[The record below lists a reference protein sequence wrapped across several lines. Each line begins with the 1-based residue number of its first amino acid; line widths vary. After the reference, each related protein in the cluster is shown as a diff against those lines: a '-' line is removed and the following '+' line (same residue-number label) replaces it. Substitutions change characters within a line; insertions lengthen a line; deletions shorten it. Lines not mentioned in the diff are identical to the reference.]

1 MKAEGWLFT
10 VMTVFFAVTGLVY
23 GLWAREPAG
32 KAILT
37 VAFLMSALVA
47 LFWFV
52 QHQRKGGGRPED
64 RKDAEIVES
73 SGSKGFFPPRSGYP
87 VLTAVGVTVF
97 ALGLV
102 YALWLIVCGAV
113 LLGFAVFGFIF
124 QYHDRGDDGA

>member
-1 MKAEGWLFT
+1 MKAEGWLFA

-23 GLWAREPAG
+23 GFWAREPAG

-37 VAFLMSALVA
+37 VAFLMSGLVA

-52 QHQRKGGGRPED
+52 QHQRRGGGRPQD

-73 SGSKGFFPPRSGYP
+73 AGPVGFFPARSGYP
-87 VLTAVGVTVF
+87 VLTAAGLAVF

-102 YALWLIVCGAV
+102 FARWLIVCGAV

-124 QYHDRGDDGA
+124 QYHDRGDGGA